1 MGRVPR
7 EAEIRMMFEC
17 QAAMLESADIP
28 PFWSPFIAHTDGG
41 LTITGDRTVYRDIYM
56 HCSDDRLILS
66 TDITELGTRLT
77 SLGTGLTM
85 SNLGLSS
92 LLHNAMVPIPHT
104 LYDEIQILSIGDT
117 ARVTRRAESLS
128 VSLDYSFPW
137 MLDMSR
143 QDSVADEAKLFELLT
158 ASTVRQLEE
167 HGDSG
172 FLMMSSGM
180 DSPSIALALAEA
192 GRTDIPCVTY
202 RSGPEDPEPPLAAEI
217 CQRLGLEHQIVDVP
231 TDEGVVAE
239 TMVNFFTKSPLPG
252 VDLSQIPYIFATAA
266 VSNPSGAILDGGGND
281 NYMNYPGSGGSRR
294 KQRYRIRGK
303 PIASAVRRLAPV
315 DSPLNYLARSRA
327 EATMPGRNLRMQHVR
342 RLRPDPVDMSDW
354 WYEVSRTVS
363 DLDRDEMLHVVLRRQ
378 IHATQ
383 VLLKQKLAATAIG
396 LGASLPW
403 CDDDL
408 VDYYFNLPHEDR
420 FDFDNNKNKM
430 LLRKMLLRYL
440 DYDADAVGKHY
451 FLFDGATFLQRNM
464 GFVRAEIDASPLWAS
479 DGLPMVHK
487 WLDQLDRRPMLHH
500 ALLTIF
506 MISGWSNHSPLA
518 HAATGRLPAG

>member
-1 MGRVPR
+1 
-7 EAEIRMMFEC
+7 MMFETD
-17 QAAMLESADIP
+17 ATALDSVEIPSSWSA
-28 PFWSPFIAHTDGG
+28 FVTRANGG

-56 HCSDDRLILS
+56 HCAGERLILS
-66 TDITELGTRLT
+66 TDIAELGARLK
-77 SLGTGLTM
+77 SLGLGPTV

-92 LLHNAMVPIPHT
+92 MLHNAMVPIPHT
-104 LYDEIQILSIGDT
+104 FFNEIQVLSIGDT
-117 ARVTRRAESLS
+117 AHIIGRNGELS
-128 VSLDYSFPW
+128 VSLEYEFPW

-143 QDSVADEAKLFELLT
+143 QDSVADETKLFELLT
-158 ASTVRQLEE
+158 ASTVRQLAEY
-167 HGDSG
+167 GNSG

-202 RSGPEDPEPPLAAEI
+202 RSGPDDPEPPLAAEI

-231 TDEGVVAE
+231 TDQATVAHAL
-239 TMVNFFTKSPLPG
+239 TNFFTNSPLPG

-266 VSNPSGAILDGGGND
+266 VDNPSGAVLDGGGND

-294 KQRYRIRGK
+294 KQRYRIRTK
-303 PIASAVRRLAPV
+303 PVAAAVRRVAPV
-315 DSPLNYLARSRA
+315 DSPLNYLARSRT
-327 EATMPGRNLRMQHVR
+327 EATLPGRNLRMQHVR
-342 RLRPDPVDMSDW
+342 RLHTDAVDMSDW
-354 WYEVSRTVS
+354 WYDVSRTVS
-363 DLDRDEMLHVVLRRQ
+363 HLDRDEMLHVVLRRH
-378 IHATQ
+378 IHAAQ

-396 LGASLPW
+396 LGSSLPW

-408 VDYYFNLPHEDR
+408 VEYYFNLPHEDR
-420 FDFDNNKNKM
+420 FDFANNKNKL

-451 FLFDGATFLQRNM
+451 FLFDGASFLKRNM
-464 GFVRAEIDASPLWAS
+464 EFVRSEIDASPLWES

-506 MISGWSNHSPLA
+506 MISGWSNHSVLA
-518 HAATGRLPAG
+518 GTASDLAAHRS